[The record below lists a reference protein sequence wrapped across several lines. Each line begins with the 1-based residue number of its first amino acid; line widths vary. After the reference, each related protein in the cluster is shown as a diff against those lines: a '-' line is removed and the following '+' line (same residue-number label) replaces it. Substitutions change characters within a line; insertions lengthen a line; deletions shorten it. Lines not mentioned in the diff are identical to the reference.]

1 MTKTKSHWL
10 QRGMALL
17 LAVLM
22 CVSLLSAAVFAEDAQ
37 TPQQQLEALLDEI
50 YALDPND
57 YTEESWNELK
67 ETADSVNRPVTPY
80 DEATGEGMPDW
91 VANLMITNLTKLKD
105 ALVPANQKTV
115 YEQLEEK
122 LQEAEALDP
131 DKYTAESWAAVQEV
145 IDSVVRPVSAE
156 NITEKLA
163 TKMLGELEAAM
174 AALVESGI
182 RLDDGTYI
190 AYLNTESSGYVL
202 VRRAKIVAK
211 DGKYQVTLY
220 SVGDISYSFDGGSTS
235 NKIFKMIDRSDYQYN
250 LVEVVNPAYNDRFE
264 KGNEYVAQKNLA
276 PGFDLAS
283 SPLADSAKAKVS
295 ADNDKM
301 FFDSSYRKIADGVMA
316 TTFETDTL
324 DGTFFLNELVSHAN
338 HDASGAVSKVYCY
351 LKYDTFAFDA
361 ACIAKVSE
369 TFDGMSGNYIVSE
382 GKNGTIRRMVR
393 TGEAATEARDGKL
406 YVTYPINVAGYVNN
420 ITDAQSG
427 VFCDEAGNPIALN
440 DGKVTLEYDSLD
452 EVIIGKHVAVNASI
466 VSSSRGAYNRLYHL
480 DLAPD
485 FSAKSVVLT
494 DAATGIRL
502 YTSSCYV
509 SDSAKLTSTVI
520 HDSGSTDTKKDA
532 WAFMKSKVPRYG
544 KELYFNLTVTDG
556 DQTVTDFGGDAMVVV
571 PEIEGLNA
579 KALRLFLAA
588 WSDEWETYAFGWF
601 NQGIVSVNG
610 GYSLLLD
617 KDYLSGNWCIYDEL
631 MSTTDGSNLADGTYR
646 VPITT
651 FNEAQPDQTSM
662 SAQCLGEYAT
672 LVVKNGVKRL
682 ELEFRPVEISD
693 LDGYLIQMWEQEQNG
708 DWKELTYT
716 SYFKNDDG
724 SYFTDALNEG
734 TNNYYP
740 KTGYMILPTD
750 DVQFMTK
757 FRVSAMDAIMG
768 DNGDATR
775 DAIFTIYY
783 DQAEKISDET
793 PDPAPEEIPNFKPAD
808 MTRLNEL
815 VAAAEQ
821 LSEDKYTMSTYTT
834 MRNALANAKTVQ
846 ANTKATQDEVDSAA
860 AELDAAIQ
868 ALVAKAPD
876 FSDKNNLP
884 DGKYTL
890 YAQMIKTDRQSFS
903 MSNNAINHNVWLEV
917 KNGEYYLTMQFK
929 GMAIY
934 NKFGYLM
941 NLSYF
946 DKGYTYNE
954 YGVPQG
960 TLVPA
965 EVLSTQKDSDGSD
978 VIDQYNDAEHL
989 YPELLRIKLVD
1000 KAGEKYVPLQV
1011 FVPVMESIADETGTQ
1026 AVLMQLDW
1034 STLKEDTGDITPE
1047 KPVEQ
1052 SPAVDFTDPATGV
1065 RVRADKGVL
1074 PEGVQVVVT
1083 PVTKGADYDNA
1094 VKALGSLGK
1103 QFQLYDVKF
1112 LDKDGNEITPN
1123 GTVSISLPVPSGY
1136 NGATLSAFRIN
1147 DDGTKTLVKGSAADG
1162 AYTIVT
1168 KTGGSYALADV
1179 GSVSDPSGST
1189 NSNGTPQ
1196 TGDNRTIAIW
1206 TLLAIAF
1213 AGTFAALTI
1222 PAKRKNRTG
1231 D

>member
-369 TFDGMSGNYIVSE
+369 TFDGMSGNYTVSE

-532 WAFMKSKVPRYG
+532 WAFMKSKVLRYG